1 MQKLKPFF
9 PPLEHLQSLNLR
21 AALFRCLDQVKKTGL
36 LGRDAVLRKTML
48 DECKGEKLEE
58 VLAVF
63 STAVLKKVIQER
75 DDGNHTAITERLA
88 MENFSYNGER
98 TNLSTLIM
106 AHKAS
111 LSKALA
117 MKKESR
123 ARYNDFAD
131 LLNLR
136 ERQTI
141 RRHEQLKVSVEG
153 EPVDLISDQDAQ
165 ILQGRVEKNWTG
177 SNEWL
182 ETILHGDNWSRKE
195 GLLSTSFDSVWEYV
209 EDGIIGDL
217 EYQERKGLL
226 EQLDSRIRQ
235 QSHRLAQWQSFERTL
250 ANDGHK
256 NTNERR
262 TSELKRKAKGI
273 DLSFPAHE
281 TLQLIRSPLKI
292 AEAPKRASL
301 GQYAQLIENM
311 QKELASVGKPRAPGM
326 KPNRT
331 VEAYKIENNG
341 PALLPDDPMDT
352 PSSLQPE
359 HHSESNSDTDG
370 ASHRSENYAKSVS
383 QTPPSE
389 HVADL
394 DEELSPTQSVN
405 SAVDDENEQVDG
417 PIDIPATTRHTSLHS
432 DMPPPSP
439 PSRTASPLAFE
450 ILASVLTTSPS
461 PTKPRHVL
469 SLAERTRLSMSR
481 ASVAKASYQSEDSDD
496 NLPKLVSNPQPHKLK
511 RSSKSITGQRNE
523 IVEPTST
530 DEAKTVQGDLI
541 SRTRLSMSNFAAVQ
555 KNAQID
561 RRRSIKAAARNKRES
576 RSSYFPK
583 PLEPAVEDEDLMFD
597 GLDRK
602 KLIEGEV
609 EVDYDVVFKSRP
621 RIKTSPERSPQRSPV
636 KAWGEMGGRGDMGGS
651 SSPMSEGY

>member
-1 MQKLKPFF
+1 
-9 PPLEHLQSLNLR
+9 
-21 AALFRCLDQVKKTGL
+21 
-36 LGRDAVLRKTML
+36 ML
-48 DECKGEKLEE
+48 DECKGERLEE

-75 DDGNHTAITERLA
+75 NDGDHTAITERLA
-88 MENFSYNGER
+88 VENFSYTGER
-98 TNLSTLIM
+98 ANLSTLIM

-111 LSKALA
+111 LSRTLG
-117 MKKESR
+117 SR
-123 ARYNDFAD
+123 KDSGARYNDFAD

-141 RRHEQLKVSVEG
+141 RRHEQLKVSAKG
-153 EPVDLISDQDAQ
+153 EPVDAILDREVQ
-165 ILQGRVEKNWTG
+165 ILQDRVEKNWTG
-177 SNEWL
+177 SDEWL

-195 GLLSTSFDSVWEYV
+195 GLLSTPFDSVWKHV
-209 EDGIIGDL
+209 EDGSIGDV

-226 EQLDSRIRQ
+226 ELLDSRIRQ

-250 ANDGHK
+250 ANDGHR

-262 TSELKRKAKGI
+262 NSELKRKAKGI
-273 DLSFPAHE
+273 DLSFSAHE
-281 TLQLIRSPLKI
+281 TLQLIRSPLK
-292 AEAPKRASL
+292 AAGGPKLVSL
-301 GQYAQLIENM
+301 GEYGQLIGNM
-311 QKELASVGKPRAPGM
+311 QNELAGVGKPRARGSKLSRSDQAFTNDSTETP
-326 KPNRT
+326 
-331 VEAYKIENNG
+331 
-341 PALLPDDPMDT
+341 LLSDNPLDAPRS
-352 PSSLQPE
+352 PQQE
-359 HHSESNSDTDG
+359 HHFESNSDTDG
-370 ASHRSENYAKSVS
+370 TSRRSENDAKSVP

-389 HVADL
+389 HVAEV

-405 SAVDDENEQVDG
+405 TAADEDNEQFDG
-417 PIDIPATTRHTSLHS
+417 PVDIPSTTRHTSLHS

-439 PSRTASPLAFE
+439 PSRTASPLASE

-481 ASVAKASYQSEDSDD
+481 ASLAKASYQSEDSDD
-496 NLPKLVSNPQPHKLK
+496 NLPELVSNPLPQKLK
-511 RSSKSITGQRNE
+511 RSSKSITGLHSE
-523 IVEPTST
+523 AVEPTST
-530 DEAKTVQGDLI
+530 NEAKNIQEDLI
-541 SRTRLSMSNFAAVQ
+541 ARTRLSMSNFAAVQ

-561 RRRSIKAAARNKRES
+561 RRRSIKAATRNKREP

-583 PLEPAVEDEDLMFD
+583 PLEPAVEDEDLVLD
-597 GLDRK
+597 GLDKK

-636 KAWGEMGGRGDMGGS
+636 KAWGEMGGRGDVGGS

>member
-1 MQKLKPFF
+1 
-9 PPLEHLQSLNLR
+9 
-21 AALFRCLDQVKKTGL
+21 
-36 LGRDAVLRKTML
+36 ML
-48 DECKGEKLEE
+48 DECKGERLEE

-63 STAVLKKVIQER
+63 STAVLKKLIQER
-75 DDGNHTAITERLA
+75 DDGNNTAITERLA
-88 MENFSYNGER
+88 MENFSYPGER

-111 LSKALA
+111 LSRTLGT
-117 MKKESR
+117 KKDSR

-136 ERQTI
+136 ERQAI

-153 EPVDLISDQDAQ
+153 EPVDTISNQEAQVLQDK
-165 ILQGRVEKNWTG
+165 VEKNWTG

-182 ETILHGDNWSRKE
+182 EAILHGDNWSQKE
-195 GLLSTSFDSVWEYV
+195 SILSTPFDSVWKHV
-209 EDGIIGDL
+209 EDGSIGDV

-226 EQLDSRIRQ
+226 EQLDYRIRQ

-250 ANDGHK
+250 ANDGHGRSGEGK
-256 NTNERR
+256 TLEP
-262 TSELKRKAKGI
+262 KKKAKGI
-273 DLSFPAHE
+273 NLGFSAHE
-281 TLQLIRSPLKI
+281 TLQLIRSPLKTTGGQN
-292 AEAPKRASL
+292 RASL
-301 GQYAQLIENM
+301 GEYAKLIENM
-311 QKELASVGKPRAPGM
+311 QTELARVGKPRAPGSE
-326 KPNRT
+326 PNRA
-331 VEAYKIENNG
+331 VEAYRNDNNET
-341 PALLPDDPMDT
+341 PLLPDDPLDVP
-352 PSSLQPE
+352 PSPQEE

-370 ASHRSENYAKSVS
+370 ASHRSENDAKSVS

-389 HVADL
+389 HVADV

-405 SAVDDENEQVDG
+405 SAADDDHEQFDG
-417 PIDIPATTRHTSLHS
+417 PVDISSTTRHTSLHS

-439 PSRTASPLAFE
+439 PSRTASPLASE

-481 ASVAKASYQSEDSDD
+481 ASLSKASYQSEDSDD
-496 NLPKLVSNPQPHKLK
+496 NLPELLSNPVPQRLK

-523 IVEPTST
+523 AVETSSAN
-530 DEAKTVQGDLI
+530 EPKNVQEDLI

-561 RRRSIKAAARNKRES
+561 RRRSIKSAARTKRES
-576 RSSYFPK
+576 RSSYFSK
-583 PLEPAVEDEDLMFD
+583 PLEPAVEDEDLVLD
-597 GLDRK
+597 GLDKK

-636 KAWGEMGGRGDMGGS
+636 KAWGEMGGIS
-651 SSPMSEGY
+651 SR

>member
-1 MQKLKPFF
+1 M
-9 PPLEHLQSLNLR
+9 
-21 AALFRCLDQVKKTGL
+21 
-36 LGRDAVLRKTML
+36 LRKTML
-48 DECKGEKLEE
+48 DECKGERLEE

-75 DDGNHTAITERLA
+75 NDGNHTAITERLA
-88 MENFSYNGER
+88 MENFSYTGER

-106 AHKAS
+106 AHKSS
-111 LSKALA
+111 LGRTLA
-117 MKKESR
+117 AKKDSR
-123 ARYNDFAD
+123 ARYNDFSD

-141 RRHEQLKVSVEG
+141 RRYEQLKVSAEG
-153 EPVDLISDQDAQ
+153 EPMNTISDHEVQNIRD
-165 ILQGRVEKNWTG
+165 RVEKNWAG

-182 ETILHGDNWSRKE
+182 ETILHGDNWSQKE
-195 GLLSTSFDSVWEYV
+195 GLLSTSFDSIWKHV
-209 EDGIIGDL
+209 EDGSIGDV

-226 EQLDSRIRQ
+226 EQLDSRIRY
-235 QSHRLAQWQSFERTL
+235 QSHRLAKWQSFERTL

-256 NTNERR
+256 MSGERG
-262 TSELKRKAKGI
+262 TTELKKKMRGI
-273 DLSFPAHE
+273 DLGFSAHE
-281 TLQLIRSPLKI
+281 TLQLIRSPLKTQGD
-292 AEAPKRASL
+292 PKRASL
-301 GQYAQLIENM
+301 GEYARLIESM
-311 QKELASVGKPRAPGM
+311 QNELASVGKSRQRGI
-326 KPNRT
+326 KTNRT
-331 VEAYKIENNG
+331 DEAITDDSKG
-341 PALLPDDPMDT
+341 APLLPAGPLEA
-352 PSSLQPE
+352 PSSPE
-359 HHSESNSDTDG
+359 QEHCSASNSDTDG
-370 ASHRSENYAKSVS
+370 VSPRSENFATKSVS

-389 HVADL
+389 HVADG
-394 DEELSPTQSVN
+394 DEELSPTELVN
-405 SAVDDENEQVDG
+405 TAADDDNEEFDG
-417 PIDIPATTRHTSLHS
+417 PANLPSTTRHTSLHS

-439 PSRTASPLAFE
+439 PSRTASPLASE

-481 ASVAKASYQSEDSDD
+481 ASLAKASYRSEDSDD
-496 NLPKLVSNPQPHKLK
+496 NLPELVSNPLPQKLK
-511 RSSKSITGQRNE
+511 RASRSITGQRSE
-523 IVEPTST
+523 AVELTST
-530 DEAKTVQGDLI
+530 DKAKTVQEDLI
-541 SRTRLSMSNFAAVQ
+541 ARTRLSMSNFAEVQ

-583 PLEPAVEDEDLMFD
+583 PLEPAVEDEDLVLD
-597 GLDRK
+597 GLDKK

-636 KAWGEMGGRGDMGGS
+636 KAWEEMGGRSDMGGS

>member
-1 MQKLKPFF
+1 
-9 PPLEHLQSLNLR
+9 
-21 AALFRCLDQVKKTGL
+21 
-36 LGRDAVLRKTML
+36 ML
-48 DECKGEKLEE
+48 DDCKGERLEE
-58 VLAVF
+58 VLAIF
-63 STAVLKKVIQER
+63 STAVLKKVVQER
-75 DDGNHTAITERLA
+75 NDGDHTAITERLA
-88 MENFSYNGER
+88 MENFSYTGER
-98 TNLSTLIM
+98 TNLYTLIM

-111 LSKALA
+111 LGRSLTV
-117 MKKESR
+117 KKESR

-141 RRHEQLKVSVEG
+141 RRHEQLKVSVER
-153 EPVDLISDQDAQ
+153 EPVDMISDQEAQ
-165 ILQGRVEKNWTG
+165 IIHDRVEKNWTG

-195 GLLSTSFDSVWEYV
+195 GLLSTPFDNVWKHV
-209 EDGIIGDL
+209 EDGSIGDV
-217 EYQERKGLL
+217 EYQERNGLL

-256 NTNERR
+256 IINQRR
-262 TSELKRKAKGI
+262 KSELKRNAKGI
-273 DLSFPAHE
+273 DLGFSTHE
-281 TLQLIRSPLKI
+281 SLQLIRSPLKT
-292 AEAPKRASL
+292 AGGPKRASL
-301 GQYAQLIENM
+301 GEYGQLIENM
-311 QKELASVGKPRAPGM
+311 QNELAGVGKPRTRGSKLSRSDQAFTSDSSETP
-326 KPNRT
+326 
-331 VEAYKIENNG
+331 
-341 PALLPDDPMDT
+341 LLSDDPLDAT
-352 PSSLQPE
+352 SSPQQE

-370 ASHRSENYAKSVS
+370 ASHRSENDAKSQS

-389 HVADL
+389 HVADV
-394 DEELSPTQSVN
+394 DEELSPNQSVH
-405 SAVDDENEQVDG
+405 SATDDENEQFDG
-417 PIDIPATTRHTSLHS
+417 PVDIPSTTRHISLHS

-439 PSRTASPLAFE
+439 PSRTASPLASE

-481 ASVAKASYQSEDSDD
+481 ASLAKASYQSEDSDD
-496 NLPKLVSNPQPHKLK
+496 NLPELVSNPLPQKLK
-511 RSSKSITGQRNE
+511 RSSRSITGQRNE
-523 IVEPTST
+523 AVEPTAPM
-530 DEAKTVQGDLI
+530 EAKNVQEDLI
-541 SRTRLSMSNFAAVQ
+541 ARTRLSMSNFAAAQ

-583 PLEPAVEDEDLMFD
+583 PLEPAVEDDDLVLD
-597 GLDRK
+597 GLDKK

-636 KAWGEMGGRGDMGGS
+636 KAWGEMGGTGNVGGS
-651 SSPMSEGY
+651 SSPMSDGS